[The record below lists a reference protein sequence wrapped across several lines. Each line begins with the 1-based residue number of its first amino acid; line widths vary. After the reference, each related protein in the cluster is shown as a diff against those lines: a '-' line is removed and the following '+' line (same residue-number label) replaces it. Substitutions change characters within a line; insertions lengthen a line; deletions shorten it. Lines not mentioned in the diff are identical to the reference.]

1 MRHEER
7 TVTERAFRIAVD
19 IGGTFTDCVVLDD
32 RGRRLT
38 TKALTTPDDPAEGV
52 VTCVRLTA
60 EALSL
65 EVGALLRQ
73 TVAFV
78 HGTTIGTNTLVQ
90 RRGARTGL
98 LMTRGHEQTI
108 TIGRVRQKVM
118 GLSEREKIHL
128 THLTKADPP
137 LVQPEDIRGVTERLD
152 VNGRVIVALDR
163 AETTGVIAELVGSGV
178 EALAVCLLW
187 SFVDA
192 THERWIG
199 DHVRRHHPGL
209 YVSLSSEVAPLLGE
223 YERCVST
230 VFNSYIGPV
239 VGEYLARLGRRLTSL
254 GMTCSLLVM
263 QSNGG
268 VSPVEAIRSRPIL
281 TLDSGPAGGVLGGR
295 YLAGVLGVRNVICTD
310 VGGTTFDVGLVF
322 ADRVQMDPRPVI
334 DQYAYLMPKIYVKSI
349 GAGGGSIAWI
359 DDGGSLRVGPRS
371 AGSTPGPVAY
381 DRGGTEPTVTDAH
394 LALGYLDPEFRLG
407 GQVRVDRSA
416 AAGALA
422 RLGQPLGMSAIE
434 VAAAIVEISSAQMAD
449 LMRKVTVERGLDP
462 REFAVFAYGGA
473 GPVYAAFLA
482 REIGARTAYVPDDS
496 GVFSALGM
504 LTTDLVFTEERS
516 MLRRPPLDADGV
528 GAINALY
535 AELEGRILASFAR
548 EGFEAGRVQLERAVD
563 MRFTMQVHELDVEMP
578 RRTIDARDAD
588 AVTGAFVEKYEQTYG
603 KNSAYTAAGVEM
615 VAFRVVGT
623 VRLERPP
630 LESTAAE
637 RQDSSRLGSR
647 RAYFGSVN
655 DFVVAD
661 VHAGDRVMPGASF
674 RGPTIIQRMGDTVVI
689 PPGAEARMDHRRNL
703 IIEWRDAIEGGLDG
717 PPRGSPQDS
726 CAPAKPALEPRR
738 ITS

>member
-1 MRHEER
+1 VRPDG
-7 TVTERAFRIAVD
+7 VLRIAVD
-19 IGGTFTDCVVLDD
+19 IGGTFTDCVVLDQ

-38 TKALTTPDDPAEGV
+38 TKALTTPEDPAEGV
-52 VTCVRLTA
+52 IRCVELAAREVTTDVHD
-60 EALSL
+60 
-65 EVGALLRQ
+65 LLRR

-78 HGTTIGTNTLVQ
+78 HGATIGTNTLVQ

-128 THLTKADPP
+128 THLHKAEPP
-137 LVQPEDIRGVTERLD
+137 IVQPEDIRAVTERVD
-152 VNGRVIVALDR
+152 VNGRVIVALDLEGTAR
-163 AETTGVIAELVGSGV
+163 LIAELVGSGV

-187 SFVDA
+187 SFVHPA
-192 THERWIG
+192 HERWIG
-199 DHVRRHHPGL
+199 EYVRAQYPRL
-209 YVSLSSEVAPLLGE
+209 YLSLSSEVAPLLGE

-239 VGEYLARLGRRLTSL
+239 VGQYLSRLEQRLKGL

-268 VSPVEAIRSRPIL
+268 VSPVEAMRSRPIL

-295 YLAGVLGVRNVICTD
+295 YLAGVLGVRHVICTD

-322 ADRVQMDPRPVI
+322 GDRVQMDPRPVI
-334 DQYAYLMPKIYVKSI
+334 DQYSYLMPKIYVKSI

-359 DDGGSLRVGPRS
+359 DAGGSLRVGPRS
-371 AGSTPGPVAY
+371 AGSSPGPVAY
-381 DRGGTEPTVTDAH
+381 GRGGTEPTVTDAH
-394 LALGYLDPEFRLG
+394 LVLGYLDPEFRLG
-407 GQVRVDRSA
+407 GQVRVDRGA
-416 AAGALA
+416 AEAALA
-422 RLGQPLGMSAIE
+422 TLGDRVGMSAVQ

-482 REIGARTAYVPDDS
+482 RETGATIAYVPDDS

-504 LTTDLVFTEERS
+504 LTTDLVFQEERS
-516 MLRRPPLDADGV
+516 MLLRPPLEAGGLKAV
-528 GAINALY
+528 NALY
-535 AELEGRILASFAR
+535 EDLERSILERFAR
-548 EGFEAGRVQLERAVD
+548 EGFEAGRVQLDRAVD

-578 RRTIDARDAD
+578 TRTVDGNDID
-588 AVTGAFVEKYEQTYG
+588 VVLGGFVEKYEQTYG
-603 KNSAYTAAGVEM
+603 KNSAYTAAGIEM
-615 VAFRVVGT
+615 VAFRSIGT
-623 VRLERPP
+623 VKLERPV
-630 LESTAAE
+630 LETAGEGPA
-637 RQDSSRLGSR
+637 DTPRLNTR
-647 RAYFGSVN
+647 KAYFAALG

-661 VHAGDRVMPGASF
+661 VYSGNGLTPGATVG
-674 RGPTIIQRMGDTVVI
+674 GPAIIQRMGDTVVI
-689 PPGAEARMDHRRNL
+689 PPGARARMDRWRNL
-703 IIEWRDAIEGGLDG
+703 IIEWQERRDG
-717 PPRGSPQDS
+717 
-726 CAPAKPALEPRR
+726 
-738 ITS
+738 

>member
-1 MRHEER
+1 MSSRSG
-7 TVTERAFRIAVD
+7 FRIAVD
-19 IGGTFTDCVVLDD
+19 IGGTFTDCVVLDE
-32 RGRRLT
+32 RGQRLT
-38 TKALTTPDDPAEGV
+38 TKALTTPEDPADGV
-52 VTCVRLTA
+52 VRCVELAAEQLGTDVRGVLGRTA
-60 EALSL
+60 
-65 EVGALLRQ
+65 
-73 TVAFV
+73 AFV

-128 THLTKADPP
+128 THLHKAEPP
-137 LVQPEDIRGVTERLD
+137 IVLPEDIRGVTERVD
-152 VNGRVIVALDR
+152 VKGVTLVPLDR
-163 AETTGVIAELVGSGV
+163 DETTRHVAELVDAGV

-187 SFVDA
+187 SFVTPD
-192 THERWIG
+192 HERFIG
-199 DHVRRHHPGL
+199 DHVRAKYPGL

-239 VGEYLARLGRRLTSL
+239 VGQYLGRLEERLTAL

-268 VSPVEAIRSRPIL
+268 VSSVDAVRSRPIL

-334 DQYAYLMPKIYVKSI
+334 DQYSYLMPKIYVKSI

-371 AGSTPGPVAY
+371 AGSNPGPVAY
-381 DRGGTEPTVTDAH
+381 GRGGTEPTVTDAH
-394 LALGYLDPEFRLG
+394 LVLGYLDPEFRLG
-407 GQVRVDRSA
+407 GQVQVDRA
-416 AAGALA
+416 AAEQALA
-422 RLGQPLGMSAIE
+422 RLGARLGMSAIK
-434 VAAAIVEISSAQMAD
+434 VASAIMEISSAQMAD

-482 REIGARTAYVPDDS
+482 RETGATIAYVPDDS

-504 LTTDLVFTEERS
+504 LTTDLVFQEERS
-516 MLRRPPLDADGV
+516 MLMKPPFMGSLDGPPKPSKLGDGAAEPGRPSTPVGGPMAPGGLD
-528 GAINALY
+528 AINALY
-535 AELEGRILASFAR
+535 QELEARILERFAR
-548 EGFEAGRVQLERAVD
+548 EGFARDRVQLERAVD
-563 MRFTMQVHELDVEMP
+563 MRFSMQVHELDVEMP
-578 RRTIDARDAD
+578 ARVITAADID
-588 AVTGAFVEKYEQTYG
+588 VILGGFVEKYEQTYG
-603 KNSAYTAAGVEM
+603 KNSAFAAAGIEM
-615 VAFRVVGT
+615 VTFRSTGT
-623 VRLERPP
+623 VRLDRPP
-630 LESTAAE
+630 LEAPATDAGA
-637 RQDSSRLGSR
+637 SSRLGSR
-647 RAYFGSVN
+647 KAYFGAAG
-655 DFVVAD
+655 DFLETD
-661 VHAGDRVMPGASF
+661 VHAGARVVPGASF
-674 RGPTIIQRMGDTVVI
+674 VGPVIIQRMGDTVVI
-689 PPGAEARMDHRRNL
+689 PPGATARMDRWRNL
-703 IIEWRDAIEGGLDG
+703 IVEWQEHA
-717 PPRGSPQDS
+717 
-726 CAPAKPALEPRR
+726 
-738 ITS
+738 

>member
-1 MRHEER
+1 MRADS
-7 TVTERAFRIAVD
+7 VFRIAVD

-38 TKALTTPDDPAEGV
+38 TKALTTPEDPAEGV
-52 VTCVRLTA
+52 VSCLGLAAADMDADVTEVLRRTA
-60 EALSL
+60 
-65 EVGALLRQ
+65 
-73 TVAFV
+73 AFV

-128 THLTKADPP
+128 THLRKADPP
-137 LVQPEDIRGVTERLD
+137 IVQPEDIYPVTERLD
-152 VNGRVIVALDR
+152 VTGRVIVALDR
-163 AETTGVIAELVGSGV
+163 EETARLIAEAVASGI

-187 SFVDA
+187 SFVNPA
-192 THERWIG
+192 HERWIG
-199 DHVRRHHPGL
+199 DHVRRTYPRL
-209 YVSLSSEVAPLLGE
+209 YLSLSSEVAPVLGE

-239 VGEYLARLGRRLTSL
+239 VGEYLSRLEQRLRAL
-254 GMTCSLLVM
+254 GMACSLLVM

-268 VSPVEAIRSRPIL
+268 VSPVEAVRSRAIL

-295 YLAGVLGVRNVICTD
+295 YLASVLGVRNVICAD

-359 DDGGSLRVGPRS
+359 DAGGSLRVGPRS
-371 AGSTPGPVAY
+371 AGSNPGPVAY
-381 DRGGTEPTVTDAH
+381 GRGGTEPTVTDAH

-407 GQVRVDRSA
+407 GQVRVDRA
-416 AAGALA
+416 AAEAALGKLGD
-422 RLGQPLGMSAIE
+422 RLAISGTE
-434 VAAAIVEISSAQMAD
+434 VAAAIVDISSAQMAD

-462 REFAVFAYGGA
+462 RDFAVFAYGGA

-482 REIGARTAYVPDDS
+482 REIGARIAYVPDDS

-504 LTTDLVFTEERS
+504 LTTDLVFQEERS
-516 MLRRPPLDADGV
+516 MLLRPPLAPEALKAV
-528 GAINALY
+528 NALY
-535 AELEGRILASFAR
+535 EELERRVLERFGR
-548 EGFEAGRVQLERAVD
+548 EGLAAGRVELDRAID
-563 MRFTMQVHELDVEMP
+563 MRFTMQVHELDVEAP
-578 RRTIDARDAD
+578 LRAIDAGDVDRI
-588 AVTGAFVEKYEQTYG
+588 VGSFVEKYEQTYG

-615 VAFRVVGT
+615 VTFRSIGT
-623 VRLERPP
+623 VRLPRPSLEAGGPERPAG
-630 LESTAAE
+630 AA
-637 RQDSSRLGSR
+637 RLGVR
-647 RAYFGSVN
+647 KAYFSSVQ
-655 DFVVAD
+655 DFVPTEVY
-661 VHAGDRVMPGASF
+661 AGERLGAGASLH
-674 RGPTIIQRMGDTVVI
+674 GPVIIQRMGDTVVL
-689 PPGAEARMDHRRNL
+689 PPGTEARMDGWRNL
-703 IIEWRDAIEGGLDG
+703 IIEWQEARDG
-717 PPRGSPQDS
+717 
-726 CAPAKPALEPRR
+726 
-738 ITS
+738 